1 MNKKIKQILEGQSNE
16 LSVKDISKYDL
27 VSIADLMLKTAIR
40 NSKFLEN
47 GKWKTDMDIKKAR
60 VVHSYL
66 RSLLDSFGR
75 KLQQVRLD
83 TDIDKKIKA
92 IESLKKKGHFK

>member
-1 MNKKIKQILEGQSNE
+1 MNKPIKKILEGKSNE
-16 LSVKDISKYDL
+16 LSVKDIAQYDL
-27 VSIADLMLKTAIR
+27 VSIADLMLKTALR

-47 GKWKTDMDIKKAR
+47 GRWKGELDIKKAR

-66 RSLLDSFGR
+66 RSLLDAFGR

-83 TDIDKKIKA
+83 TDIDQKIKA
-92 IESLKKKGHFK
+92 IENLKKKGHFK